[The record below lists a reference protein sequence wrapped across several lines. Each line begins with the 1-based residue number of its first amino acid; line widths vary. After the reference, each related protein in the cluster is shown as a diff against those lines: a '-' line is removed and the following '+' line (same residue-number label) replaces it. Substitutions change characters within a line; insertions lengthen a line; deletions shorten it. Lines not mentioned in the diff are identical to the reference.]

1 MMRGSLARFA
11 VLSIAAALVTI
22 GLKAAAYFVTGSVGL
37 LSDALES
44 VINLVAAVV
53 TLIALTIAARPPDED
68 HEHGHDKAEYFAS
81 GFEGVLIVIA
91 ALAIVAT
98 AVERL
103 FHPVTL
109 EDLGIGLAISA
120 LAAVVNLATA
130 TVLLR
135 AAKRHGS
142 IALEADGKHLLTDV
156 LTSVGVIVAVG
167 AVALTGWLVLDP
179 LVALAVAAN
188 ILWTGGRLVW
198 QSVRGLMDTVLPSHD
213 RATIAAVLD
222 RFRAENVQWHA
233 LRTRQSG
240 SRRFVQ
246 VHLLVP
252 GSWTVQQ
259 GHDLAERVEADI
271 RNALPRC
278 NVLTHL
284 EPVED
289 PVSWADV
296 PLDRS
301 ETARPS

>member
-11 VLSIAAALVTI
+11 VLSIVAAVVTI
-22 GLKAAAYFVTGSVGL
+22 GLKAAAYVVTGSVGL

-53 TLIALTIAARPPDED
+53 TLVALTIAARPPDED

-81 GFEGVLIVIA
+81 GFEGLLIVIA
-91 ALAIVAT
+91 ALAIAVA

-103 FHPVTL
+103 LNPIPL
-109 EDLGIGLAISA
+109 EDLDIGLAISA
-120 LAAVVNLATA
+120 LAAVINLGTA
-130 TVLLR
+130 AVLLR

-156 LTSVGVIVAVG
+156 ITSAGVIVAVG

-198 QSVRGLMDTVLPSHD
+198 QSMRGLMDTVLPSHD

-301 ETARPS
+301 ETARSS